1 MLLQEKSAPVFG
13 QKLAKICL
21 IGVDE
26 NLGRKC
32 RLLLGGLIFN
42 ECCILSERIPHDN
55 CIAYLKKSQ
64 CFLIF
69 QQDTTIQVPRKLF
82 EYLASIKGIEKIRTT
97 KNNVTFVMSKEASR
111 NINGEY
117 LFAKANDISKF
128 IRFKYR
134 LEQINIILDTIKLS
148 KHYLYLIVDLL
159 EVI

>member
-1 MLLQEKSAPVFG
+1 MQE
-13 QKLAKICL
+13 
-21 IGVDE
+21 
-26 NLGRKC
+26 
-32 RLLLGGLIFN
+32 
-42 ECCILSERIPHDN
+42 
-55 CIAYLKKSQ
+55 
-64 CFLIF
+64 
-69 QQDTTIQVPRKLF
+69 KLF